1 MKLFELPRDLGEFE
15 DKKVIVGIGRFG
27 PYVRHD
33 GNFVSLKKGIDDP
46 LIVTLDRAIE
56 LIEEK
61 RENTIKSVLKT
72 FDEEPEIRILEGRW
86 GPYISFKKGNY
97 KIQKG
102 TDVQT
107 LTIADCK
114 TIIETEGAKP
124 KTKKRRT
131 K

>member
-1 MKLFELPRDLGEFE
+1 
-15 DKKVIVGIGRFG
+15 
-27 PYVRHD
+27 
-33 GNFVSLKKGIDDP
+33 LKKGIDDP

-102 TDVQT
+102 TDVLT

-114 TIIETEGAKP
+114 TIIESEGAKP